1 MGKEAKE
8 WKTSWGREFLESVEI
23 LHFAT
28 LGEDGAPIVRPVNF
42 LYQNGKIYIHSG
54 PKSGKI
60 SQIRRDPRVC
70 LEAVEIF
77 ACVPAK
83 ENPCTATYSYR
94 SVILTGTARV
104 IEGRSRK
111 QIILRKMMEKYQPNG
126 GYREVSIKDA
136 EMVAIIEVEI
146 HTFSEKNHLRE
157 QT

>member
-70 LEAVEIF
+70 LEATEAF
-77 ACVPAK
+77 AYIPAK
-83 ENPCTATYSYR
+83 EAPPKTPEMAPEAP
-94 SVILTGTARV
+94 IMGTLEPGSTRTWSKEA
-104 IEGRSRK
+104 SRP
-111 QIILRKMMEKYQPNG
+111 QSR
-126 GYREVSIKDA
+126 
-136 EMVAIIEVEI
+136 
-146 HTFSEKNHLRE
+146 
-157 QT
+157 

>member
-70 LEAVEIF
+70 LEATEAF
-77 ACVPAK
+77 AYIPAK
-83 ENPCTATYSYR
+83 EAPCSATYSFR
-94 SVILTGTARV
+94 SVILKGAARV
-104 IEGRSRK
+104 IKEKSRK
-111 QIILRKMMEKYQPNG
+111 QAILQKIMEKYQPKG
-126 GYREVSIKDA
+126 GYREVSVEDTK
-136 EMVAIIEVEI
+136 MVAIIEIEI
-146 HTFSEKNHLRE
+146 QTFSEKDHLRG
-157 QT
+157 